1 MQKRALA
8 KLPPDEEERL
18 IVHELWLQTK
28 DIKNNQPPPGCVY
41 VKKKTL
47 QLWAV
52 TKNVGCDSSPS
63 HSFPALT
70 PSWMEDNVHQSI
82 RMCHP
87 QERNVHNSGMV
98 IWKA

>member
-41 VKKKTL
+41 VKKKNA
-47 QLWAV
+47 AV
-52 TKNVGCDSSPS
+52 VGCDQKCR
-63 HSFPALT
+63 L
-70 PSWMEDNVHQSI
+70 
-82 RMCHP
+82 
-87 QERNVHNSGMV
+87 
-98 IWKA
+98 